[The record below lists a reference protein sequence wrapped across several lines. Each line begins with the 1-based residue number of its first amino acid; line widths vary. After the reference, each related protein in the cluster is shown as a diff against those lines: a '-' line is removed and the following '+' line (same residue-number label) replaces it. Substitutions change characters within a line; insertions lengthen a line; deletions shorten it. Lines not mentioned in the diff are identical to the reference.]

1 MQNISIELFRV
12 LTSVLQGLENNRTE
26 LEDNPEL
33 VDLDSFAEHI
43 KEVYNSD
50 VGEFMEE
57 TREFLYGCTPSI

>member
-50 VGEFMEE
+50 VGEFM
-57 TREFLYGCTPSI
+57 